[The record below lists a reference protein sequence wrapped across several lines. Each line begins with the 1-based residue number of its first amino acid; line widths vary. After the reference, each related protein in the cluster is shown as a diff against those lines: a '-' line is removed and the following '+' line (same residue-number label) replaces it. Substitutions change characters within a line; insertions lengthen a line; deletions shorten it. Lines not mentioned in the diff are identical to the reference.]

1 MTKIADELRWKKRG
15 KEFFYR
21 KKLSDG
27 RQKQL
32 IRVKCRSNATLAKQ
46 ENSYHQAAATRHD
59 NNAVLAIFKGYPTII
74 WLEMLIS
81 LFLLIFLVISAAEA
95 VKVEISTGALTG
107 YQVRASSGKLV
118 NIFKH
123 IPYAAPPIGE
133 LRFQKPCPPK
143 NWSGLRDATEYGP
156 ACMSNSS
163 TTKSPQ
169 KWVDEDCLHVNIF
182 AGEDCL
188 KTSCPVV
195 FYIHGGGF
203 NYDSAVMF
211 KDKFLVNNFGG
222 KGVVLVVPGFRLGFF
237 GLLTFASDEV
247 VPRNIGAYDLL
258 AALKFVKDEIKNFG
272 GNLDDVTLFGH
283 SGGAAAAAQF
293 AFSKRIDPEKKLF
306 QKAVMMSMQFGFSKV
321 THMQDLTMDLAY
333 RAKCVPSR
341 TPKYNSTAFVR
352 GVVRCLRDVDS
363 MEILRIQREMED
375 ESEYR
380 KPEGLVMTPPLFVA
394 QDLQEFFRDPP
405 RRSIVTGT
413 TSEELDTSDDPL
425 GESVAELLGIKNS
438 EEVLKRYHEDLT
450 SDKLPFNHSASTQQ
464 IFLSSYVIGHALRKA
479 GGKAY
484 LYSYSNPRHPVHTDD
499 LSYIMGVHE
508 FEHDANEAVLAVL
521 YPRFF
526 VDFVKTGRPRRD
538 WTPLQAGLDNYMDI
552 NVDVDNGTMPHMA
565 LHYESEVIN
574 YWEGLI
580 DYDQQI
586 TSLKRAVAETRAMD
600 VSAVVNAGATSDDN
614 STIIELFLPL
624 FAVVIT
630 VIIVGLLVR
639 RREMQKQSFK
649 DRSEKM
655 PLFS

>member
-1 MTKIADELRWKKRG
+1 MAL
-15 KEFFYR
+15 
-21 KKLSDG
+21 
-27 RQKQL
+27 
-32 IRVKCRSNATLAKQ
+32 
-46 ENSYHQAAATRHD
+46 
-59 NNAVLAIFKGYPTII
+59 PM
-74 WLEMLIS
+74 LE
-81 LFLLIFLVISAAEA
+81 
-95 VKVEISTGALTG
+95 
-107 YQVRASSGKLV
+107 R
-118 NIFKH
+118 
-123 IPYAAPPIGE
+123 
-133 LRFQKPCPPK
+133 
-143 NWSGLRDATEYGP
+143 
-156 ACMSNSS
+156 
-163 TTKSPQ
+163 
-169 KWVDEDCLHVNIF
+169 CL
-182 AGEDCL
+182 
-188 KTSCPVV
+188 
-195 FYIHGGGF
+195 
-203 NYDSAVMF
+203 
-211 KDKFLVNNFGG
+211 
-222 KGVVLVVPGFRLGFF
+222 
-237 GLLTFASDEV
+237 
-247 VPRNIGAYDLL
+247 DLL

-450 SDKLPFNHSASTQQ
+450 SDKLH
-464 IFLSSYVIGHALRKA
+464 
-479 GGKAY
+479 
-484 LYSYSNPRHPVHTDD
+484 
-499 LSYIMGVHE
+499 
-508 FEHDANEAVLAVL
+508 
-521 YPRFF
+521 
-526 VDFVKTGRPRRD
+526 

-586 TSLKRAVAETRAMD
+586 TSLKRAIVKVAETRAMD